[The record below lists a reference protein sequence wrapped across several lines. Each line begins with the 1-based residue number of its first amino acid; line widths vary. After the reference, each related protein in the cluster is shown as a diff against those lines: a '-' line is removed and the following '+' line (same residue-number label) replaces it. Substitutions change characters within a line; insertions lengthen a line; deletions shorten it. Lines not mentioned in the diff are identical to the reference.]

1 MKKVRRSQDSLSIN
15 SCTEL
20 SKTQL
25 FLVSIVNLEPKINTA
40 NINIFMQAMNIILK
54 YPIEI
59 ICQL

>member
-25 FLVSIVNLEPKINTA
+25 FLVSIVNLEPNINTA
-40 NINIFMQAMNIILK
+40 NINIFMQAMNSK
-54 YPIEI
+54 QEI
-59 ICQL
+59 PY